1 MSMDDTEKT
10 FTEEEL
16 LQQVEDLK
24 QEEEK
29 IAAEG
34 AKVTSVAQEE
44 AKAGTKQEITPEQAR
59 QVAFMQHHFG
69 IQQLQSAVMK
79 LSKKALKRVIIGW
92 MQLPFKNAPMPH
104 NFRSELEKQ
113 IFAIG
118 QNTLAAKYGILYEH
132 VVQQAALEKKKS
144 QEAQAPETEETQEQV
159 KDEEKTNEQE

>member
-1 MSMDDTEKT
+1 MSEEKKT

-16 LQQVEDLK
+16 TKQVDDLK

-29 IAAEG
+29 AAGEG

-44 AKAGTKQEITPEQAR
+44 AKAGEKQEITPEQAR
-59 QVAFMQHHFG
+59 QVAFMQHHSG
-69 IQQLQSAVMK
+69 IQQLQTAVMK

-104 NFRSELEKQ
+104 NFQTDFEKQ
-113 IFAIG
+113 VFAIG

-132 VVQQAALEKKKS
+132 VVQQAAAEKRKT
-144 QEAQAPETEETQEQV
+144 QEADAPETEQQETT
-159 KDEEKTNEQE
+159 EEKTNE